1 MRIALPS
8 MLPTAIGSLP
18 HRDPVAA
25 VAAVRRHLPACPVWP
40 QMPRRTWREQMSAQ
54 FSEGIPGMIDGE
66 AGMRFDP
73 EADQASAGSAILQL
87 YLETPGAA
95 MSIGRD
101 RAAGLYAL
109 AEAPPPAAPP
119 VAVKGQITGPLTLG
133 LSLTDPSGLP
143 LLHRE
148 AVMDSLVKVLAMR
161 ARWQERF
168 LARLSPRTI
177 IFLDEPALS
186 TYGSGFVAY
195 DRGQV
200 AGWLTEVLGALEGLR
215 GVHCCGSTDWSF
227 LMARPVDIV
236 SFDAWGF
243 VEEVALHA
251 SAIRGLLRRGGRLA
265 WGIVPAAGEE
275 LARLTGG
282 ELADRLEAAIE
293 RVAAEGVDRG
303 ALLEQS
309 LVTPSCGLASLDED
323 AATWAME
330 LTARVS
336 AILRER
342 YDLEGEV

>member
-40 QMPRRTWREQMSAQ
+40 QLPRRTWREQMSAQ
-54 FSEGIPGMIDGE
+54 FSEGIPGMLDGE

-73 EADQASAGSAILQL
+73 EADQTSAVLAILQL
-87 YLETPGAA
+87 QLETPEAV

-109 AEAPPPAAPP
+109 AEDPRPASPV

-133 LSLTDPSGLP
+133 LSLTDASGLP

-200 AGWLTEVLGALEGLR
+200 AGWLTEVLRALEGMR
-215 GVHCCGSTDWSF
+215 GIHCCGGTDWSF
-227 LMARPVDIV
+227 LMACPVDIV

-251 SAIRGLLRRGGRLA
+251 GAIRGLLRRGGRLA
-265 WGIVPAAGEE
+265 WGIVPAGEE
-275 LARLTGG
+275 LARLTGE

-309 LVTPSCGLASLDED
+309 LVTPSC
-323 AATWAME
+323 
-330 LTARVS
+330 
-336 AILRER
+336 
-342 YDLEGEV
+342 